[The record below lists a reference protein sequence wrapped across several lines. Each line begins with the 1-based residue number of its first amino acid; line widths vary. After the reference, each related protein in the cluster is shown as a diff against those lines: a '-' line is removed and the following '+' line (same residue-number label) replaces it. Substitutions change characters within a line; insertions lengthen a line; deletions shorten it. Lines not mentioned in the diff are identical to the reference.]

1 MQNTPVDDSLVAIR
15 DVNGIGT
22 VAACLVGNPIANAV
36 SPSIK
41 TFYMNTAGFRAVH
54 GHQIHVAALVEDN
67 QCTYVDV
74 VVERDPAEAF
84 AFYTLSNPDLASFLT
99 VNFPP
104 FSPKGRL

>member
-1 MQNTPVDDSLVAIR
+1 
-15 DVNGIGT
+15 
-22 VAACLVGNPIANAV
+22 
-36 SPSIK
+36 
-41 TFYMNTAGFRAVH
+41 MNTAGFRAVH
-54 GHQIHVAALVEDN
+54 GHQIHVAALADTQFVTYGNPVDATLSNTDPQDQRHVVEDN